1 MDHLIGRM
9 HMRRDFI
16 KVLLLAFGLS
26 ASAAVL
32 WADVKTEEKS
42 QFKMEGM
49 MGRMMGMFGGKA
61 AKEGVV
67 NTVAVKGNR
76 KMTIT
81 ENSGELIDL
90 SEEKIYTVD
99 FKKKSYQ
106 VMTFEDMKR
115 RLREAQEQ
123 AAKAAKEDTGE
134 RQPAEKQMEFDF
146 SLKESGQ
153 KRTINGYD
161 CREVIMTITGH
172 EKGKTVEE
180 SGGMIMTAHT
190 WLGPNIPAVKE
201 INDFNMRYAKALGE
215 AFGLGG
221 SGEQMAMAAA
231 MYPGMKEM
239 IGKMQVE
246 NVNME
251 GAQILT
257 EMTMESV
264 RSQAQ
269 MAEAKKQEGESSD
282 EGITSVRGIGGMLGR
297 RLGRKKEAAAD
308 PNKPANRSTIL
319 TMNHELL
326 KVATDETDADVSIP
340 AGFKEKK

>member
-326 KVATDETDADVSIP
+326 KVATDVTDADVSIP